1 MTVRTVGVIGL
12 GLMGK
17 PLARRLLGAGFAVAV
32 HNRSTPSMDEL
43 AAAGATRHASPREL
57 AAACDVVITSLP
69 DGPDVAGVMR
79 AEAGVFAG
87 ARPGTL
93 VIDMSTIAPGTA
105 VELAIEARERGLG
118 FLDAPV
124 SGGPEGAGAGALA
137 IMVGGDDA
145 DFARAGP
152 VFAPLGKAT
161 HCGPAGAGQVVKACN
176 QLVVGLNIAAI
187 SEALV
192 LAQRAGVDP
201 HTVVRVLQGGLAGSR
216 VLELR
221 GASMADYDFTPRGK
235 VSAQKKDL
243 GIVLDLARRLHV
255 SLPATAVVDQLFTS
269 LIASGRGG
277 LDHTALIAT
286 IAELSAIAAVENVST

>member
-1 MTVRTVGVIGL
+1 VGVIGL

-32 HNRSTPSMDEL
+32 HNRSTPAMDEL
-43 AAAGATRHASPREL
+43 AAAGATRYPSAREL
-57 AAACDVVITSLP
+57 AAVCDVVITSLP
-69 DGPDVAGVMR
+69 DGPDVVAVMR
-79 AEAGVFAG
+79 AETGVFAG

-93 VIDMSTIAPGTA
+93 AIDMSTIAPATA
-105 VELAIEARERGLG
+105 VELALAARERGLG

-137 IMVGGDDA
+137 IMAGGDDA
-145 DFARAGP
+145 DFAAAGP

-161 HCGPAGAGQVVKACN
+161 HCGPSGAGQIVKACN
-176 QLVVGLNIAAI
+176 QLVVALNIAAV

-201 HTVVRVLQGGLAGSR
+201 HTVVRVLGTGLAGSR

-221 GASMADYDFTPRGK
+221 GASMAGYDFTPRGK

-243 GIVLDLARRLHV
+243 GIVLDLARGLHV
-255 SLPATAVVDQLFTS
+255 SLPATAVVDQLFTA
-269 LIASGRGG
+269 LMASGRGG
-277 LDHTALIAT
+277 LDHTALMVT
-286 IAELSAIAAVENVST
+286 IAELSAIATVDGVST